1 MELHDAGR
9 DPGNADHWRA
19 LGLDFDE
26 ALEVLNARLNE
37 AFAPPSTLSRMGIPS
52 RPLPSHPA
60 GELLVGGT
68 YHDRTAVVM
77 RADAEELMVVGFYP
91 FLEQGGQVRARLMR
105 VAEFDHGLMARV
117 EVNVELSEDVAIPV
131 TFFDPMYARDWPH
144 YLALDDAPLSL
155 LLSGLAYTI
164 EVVEPATLPL
174 DLGPLREALAKA
186 GVTDLDA
193 LPDASTVSTQGM
205 SVFLPADGG
214 NADDWGFQG
223 RLVAIEEHVVCGR
236 EAWQAKVRVAG
247 SDGAELWLPVLFT
260 RAALRGRLPEVGEDV
275 GGVLWLQGWL
285 WGPA

>member
-37 AFAPPSTLSRMGIPS
+37 AFAPPSTLSRMGVPS
-52 RPLPSHPA
+52 RSIPSHPA
-60 GELLVGGT
+60 GGLLVGGE
-68 YHDRTAVVM
+68 YHDRTAVVT
-77 RADAEELMVVGFYP
+77 RTDAEGLMVVGFYP

-117 EVNVELSEDVAIPV
+117 EVNVELSEDVVIPV

-144 YLALDDAPLSL
+144 YAALDDAPLSL

-205 SVFLPADGG
+205 SVFLPAGG
-214 NADDWGFQG
+214 SNEDDWSFQG
-223 RLVAIEEHVVCGR
+223 QVTAIEARVVCGQ
-236 EAWQAKVRVAG
+236 EAWLAKVRVAG
-247 SDGAELWLPVLFT
+247 TDGAELRLPVLFT